1 MRESQYLNLENLF
14 MMFLLHFLLHAVV
27 YSAQSNIE
35 PHPKHLSTCDAIE
48 MGGHKQRIFSWDDPL
63 VPSEKNSDVTELESL
78 V

>member
-1 MRESQYLNLENLF
+1 MIILF
-14 MMFLLHFLLHAVV
+14 HLLLHAGA

-35 PHPKHLSTCDAIE
+35 LHPKHLSTCDAIE

-63 VPSEKNSDVTELESL
+63 VPSEKNSDVTELESF